1 MINRR
6 VFVGLLSSVAISNY
20 ASKVHAQSRIQSIL
34 QSVIASGKPFSREI
48 VVSAA
53 RELAKQPFS
62 APATNLPDPFSGLSL
77 EQYSGIKPKPE
88 TAIWADQNYGFV
100 VEPLHRGYLYDAPV
114 LVYTVVNEAIL
125 GIAYDQ
131 NRFNFGK
138 LNVPA
143 NLPDIAYSGIK
154 ISVVQDGAKREAAI
168 FQGGTFYRSQ
178 AVGQTSGA
186 MARAVSLKT
195 GDPRGEEISQF
206 RAFWIEQPNIGQ
218 PLVVHA
224 IADSDS
230 LVAAFRFTI
239 RAQDTVI
246 IDAEATFIARTVID
260 NIGFGGAQA
269 MHFFSS
275 ASPRRMDGDYRA
287 SVHEAN
293 GLQIQR
299 GNNEWLWRPLGNPS
313 QLQVSSFV
321 DENIKGFGLV
331 QRDRNFQTYND
342 DNLHYELK
350 PTLWTEPLGE
360 WGQGGVQLIEI
371 PTEADVNQ
379 NIVTFWRPKAP
390 LNPGQELSLAYRQF
404 WGWNVPEPPNVAIV
418 TSTRI
423 GRLGAKKRRFLVE
436 FFGNQFNPEQKSD
449 DFKVVLTNSLGSVVG
464 QRFVYD
470 PDHKIARVIFDLDVA
485 NETLIELRLLLELNS
500 AAQTE
505 TWLYRWT
512 P

>member
-6 VFVGLLSSVAISNY
+6 VFVSLLSSAAISSY
-20 ASKVHAQSRIQSIL
+20 ASCANAQSRIQGVL
-34 QSVIASGKPFSREI
+34 QSVIASGKPFSREM
-48 VVSAA
+48 VVNAA
-53 RELAKQPFS
+53 RELAKQPFM
-62 APATNLPDPFSGLSL
+62 APATNLPEPFAGLSL
-77 EQYSGIKPKPE
+77 DQYFAIKSKPE

-100 VEPLHRGYLYDAPV
+100 VEPLHRGYVYDVPV
-114 LVYTVVNEAIL
+114 LVYTVTNEAVL

-138 LNVPA
+138 LNPPQNV
-143 NLPDIAYSGIK
+143 PDIAYSGLK
-154 ISVVQDGAKREAAI
+154 ISVVQDGVRRDAAV

-178 AVGQTSGA
+178 ARGQTSGA

-206 RAFWIEQPNIGQ
+206 RAFWIEQPNPGQ

-224 IADSDS
+224 VADSDS

-239 RAQDTVI
+239 HAQDTTI
-246 IDAEATFIARTVID
+246 IDTEATFIARANID
-260 NIGFGGAQA
+260 NIGYGGAQA
-269 MHFFSS
+269 MHFFSP
-275 ASPRRMDGDYRA
+275 ASPRRMEGDYRA

-293 GLQIQR
+293 GLQMQR
-299 GNNEWLWRPLGNPS
+299 GNNEWLWRPLNNPT
-313 QLQVSSFV
+313 QLQVSSFL

-331 QRDRNFQTYND
+331 QRDRNFQNYND

-371 PTEADVNQ
+371 PSEADINQ
-379 NIVTFWRPKAP
+379 NVVAFWRPKAL
-390 LNPGQELSLAYRQF
+390 LNAGQEVTLAYRQF
-404 WGWNVPEPPNVAIV
+404 WSWNVPERPDIGVV
-418 TSTRI
+418 SSTRI
-423 GRLGAKKRRFLVE
+423 GRIAAKRRRFLVE
-436 FFGNQFNPEQKSD
+436 FSGNQFTAQRKPD
-449 DFKVVLTNSLGSVVG
+449 DFRIVLTNNVGLILG
-464 QRFVYD
+464 QRLVYD

-485 NETLIELRLLLELNS
+485 NETLIELRLLLELNGI
-500 AAQTE
+500 AQTE